1 MFFALLGSSFCIL
14 AVSKGP
20 TQEITNRTLFH
31 FLEVIPSRRLFNVAQ
46 VLVFKFFWFGMLQS
60 TLKDAFSC
68 KHRRLSG

>member
-46 VLVFKFFWFGMLQS
+46 VLVFKIFWVRHAAVNFEGRVFL
-60 TLKDAFSC
+60 
-68 KHRRLSG
+68 